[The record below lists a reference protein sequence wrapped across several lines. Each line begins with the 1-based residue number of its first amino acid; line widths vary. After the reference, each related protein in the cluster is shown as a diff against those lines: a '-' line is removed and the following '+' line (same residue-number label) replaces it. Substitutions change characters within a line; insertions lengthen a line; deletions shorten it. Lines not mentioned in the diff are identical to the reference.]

1 MKHTYYKNTFRFIL
15 IFSYFFINI
24 VFNKIFLWGNISAKK
39 SINGDKATMLHY
51 LKITLFLVAAI
62 VNTDSR
68 VIRLLFIFK
77 YLLFSVSFKSV
88 TYYVICVYEKEKV
101 KDISVDFDK
110 NYNCYTEMQ
119 FLNAC
124 RITWIMSSLYLFIK
138 YVV

>member
-1 MKHTYYKNTFRFIL
+1 
-15 IFSYFFINI
+15 
-24 VFNKIFLWGNISAKK
+24 
-39 SINGDKATMLHY
+39 MLHY

-77 YLLFSVSFKSV
+77 YLLFSVSIKPV
-88 TYYVICVYEKEKV
+88 TYYVICVYKKEKV

-119 FLNAC
+119 FLNAY
-124 RITWIMSSLYLFIK
+124 RILGIMNCLYLFIK
-138 YVV
+138 YNV